1 MDADTERASSEV
13 SDSPFNPTLRRL
25 SVGVLGESR
34 NIHTNRTNPSRVR
47 GALSPGSSA
56 SIHIQFRP
64 EAEEVHLPVALAS
77 MTAKLVRELTMA
89 RFNRYWSSRMPGL
102 KPTAGYVQDA
112 RRWLVDVEGVLCDD
126 EREAMVR
133 KA

>member
-1 MDADTERASSEV
+1 MIEAA
-13 SDSPFNPTLRRL
+13 
-25 SVGVLGESR
+25 
-34 NIHTNRTNPSRVR
+34 VR
-47 GALSPGSSA
+47 GLGFEVETLEETDRCSRYAVQKTESEAQARSPEPDNPC

-64 EAEEVHLPVALAS
+64 EAEEAHLPVALAS
-77 MTAKLVRELTMA
+77 MTAKLVRELAMA
-89 RFNRYWSSRMPGL
+89 RFNRYWCDRIPGL